1 MIFDGF
7 FQEYWKT
14 HQAPDP
20 VLWTVKKTI
29 PWKLA
34 EEESEMKRKCD
45 ALERELALLKYDNA
59 KLRSNVRRVDNWVS
73 DARSALQYIYDNP
86 FDYLIEYVESEY
98 EQDSETDKVLAHLLK
113 CKLLLSNRSKKVS
126 E

>member
-14 HQAPDP
+14 HQVPDP
-20 VLWTVKKTI
+20 VPWTVKETI

-34 EEESEMKRKCD
+34 EEESELKRKCD

-59 KLRSNVRRVDNWVS
+59 KLRSNARLVNNWVD

-98 EQDSETDKVLAHLLK
+98 EQGSETDKVLAHLLK
-113 CKLLLSNRSKKVS
+113 RKLLMSNVSKKAG

>member
-20 VLWTVKKTI
+20 VPWTVKKTI

-34 EEESEMKRKCD
+34 EEESELKRKCD
-45 ALERELALLKYDNA
+45 ALERELALLKSDNA
-59 KLRSNVRRVDNWVS
+59 KLRSSARLVDNWVS
-73 DARSALQYIYDNP
+73 DARSALQYMYDNP

-113 CKLLLSNRSKKVS
+113 CKLLLSNSKKKAG